1 MSRFIESLIA
11 ERESSSVKTSLSRS
25 KMFSVSSSPSKTSIL
40 PRNAREKIGI
50 KPNLKSIKIGRL
62 SSSLPASSEPN
73 STRFR
78 TDSTTRTSTYGRS
91 VSVQYDES
99 QTNSHLSAENLGA
112 QRIRSYS
119 VTAKG
124 SVVKLADLYIPKKDN
139 ANTSR
144 EALNLLVSS
153 NNLSDKR
160 ALSIGNCNRLSCE
173 YLNLNS
179 AKINRYK
186 VLIKGVDGVGKLT
199 TAHLLLGS
207 EDEIGSPVFPKDR
220 RKVAICIDGEHYEFM
235 FYVNSNMKTTSLNN
249 NEKFA
254 AVLFMYSVTDKGSF
268 EAVRKYLSA
277 MACDYNKFIVSTNEG
292 KFLAEAF
299 QIKYIE
305 TSAEINHNINE
316 LLVGIG
322 KQIKLKQEQQ
332 MLLASNETLRSC
344 SFSSS
349 SSLAHQNA
357 TLVKRK
363 HSSFAQKML
372 QKLLGKS
379 KRKSCDNLFVP

>member
-1 MSRFIESLIA
+1 
-11 ERESSSVKTSLSRS
+11 
-25 KMFSVSSSPSKTSIL
+25 
-40 PRNAREKIGI
+40 
-50 KPNLKSIKIGRL
+50 
-62 SSSLPASSEPN
+62 
-73 STRFR
+73 
-78 TDSTTRTSTYGRS
+78 
-91 VSVQYDES
+91 
-99 QTNSHLSAENLGA
+99 
-112 QRIRSYS
+112 
-119 VTAKG
+119 
-124 SVVKLADLYIPKKDN
+124 
-139 ANTSR
+139 
-144 EALNLLVSS
+144 
-153 NNLSDKR
+153 
-160 ALSIGNCNRLSCE
+160 
-173 YLNLNS
+173 
-179 AKINRYK
+179 
-186 VLIKGVDGVGKLT
+186 
-199 TAHLLLGS
+199 
-207 EDEIGSPVFPKDR
+207 
-220 RKVAICIDGEHYEFM
+220 
-235 FYVNSNMKTTSLNN
+235 

-277 MACDYNKFIVSTNEG
+277 MACDYNKFSKLAIILVANKSDLVRSRVVSTNEG